1 MNAHW
6 KRIVVWGLMGFILLA
21 SLIWAFIPNPI
32 PVDLLTLQPGK
43 LVVTI
48 DEEGET
54 RVRNV
59 FTLSAP
65 ISGRAM
71 RIEAEV
77 GDRVIAN
84 KTLLAEIEPIDPTL
98 LDPRSEAQ
106 ARADIRAAEANR
118 ILADAAVKEARVE
131 LEFSLSE
138 LKRAQTLRRDGVIS
152 ARELEAAEKTY
163 QTRQAAMETA
173 IANRQARQAELD
185 RANAQLISPTEPR
198 SNSAA
203 SQYIPIRAPVDGRIL
218 KIQHKSEGVVT
229 AGEPLLEIGDPG
241 KLEIVADLL
250 SSDAVRVE
258 PGQQVSIENWG
269 GEQNLNGRVR
279 RVEPFGFTKVSALGI
294 EEQRV
299 NVIIDFTSP
308 KSDWIRIAHGYQM
321 DVRIVLWQGDE
332 VLKIP
337 LTALFRDGNNWAV
350 FVEQDGIAK
359 QRQVTIGRRSGFEAE
374 VIDGLTA
381 GEHLV
386 IHPGDNVADGV
397 PLEARTSSTH
407 STK

>member
-1 MNAHW
+1 
-6 KRIVVWGLMGFILLA
+6 
-21 SLIWAFIPNPI
+21 
-32 PVDLLTLQPGK
+32 LTLQLGE

-54 RVRNV
+54 RVRDV

-77 GDRVIAN
+77 GDEVIAN
-84 KTLLAEIEPIDPTL
+84 QTLLAEIEPIDPTL

-118 ILADAAVKEARVE
+118 ILAEAAVKEARVE
-131 LEFSLSE
+131 LNFALSE
-138 LKRAQTLRRDGVIS
+138 LNRSRRLRQEAVIS
-152 ARELEAAEKTY
+152 ARELESVERTY
-163 QTRQAAMETA
+163 QTRQAALETA
-173 IANRQARQAELD
+173 VANRQARQAELD

-198 SNSAA
+198 SDTEAC
-203 SQYIPIRAPVDGRIL
+203 QCVPIRAPVSGRIL
-218 KIQHKSEGVVT
+218 KIEHKSEGVVN
-229 AGEPLLEIGDPG
+229 AGEPLLEIGDPS

-250 SSDAVRVE
+250 SSDAVKVE
-258 PGQQVSIENWG
+258 PGQTVSIENWG
-269 GEQNLNGRVR
+269 GDEKLEGRVR

-308 KSDWIRIAHGYQM
+308 QADWKRIAHGYQV
-321 DVRIVLWQGDE
+321 DVRIVLWRGEQ

-337 LTALFRDGNNWAV
+337 LTALFRDAKQWSV
-350 FVEQDGIAK
+350 FIEQQGMAK
-359 QRQVTIGRRSGFEAE
+359 QRRVGIGYRTGFEAE
-374 VIDGLTA
+374 VTEGL
-381 GEHLV
+381 
-386 IHPGDNVADGV
+386 HPGERIIVHPSDKIKTDV
-397 PLEARTSSTH
+397 LIEARE
-407 STK
+407 